1 MSIRLTRISK
11 EPRAWLTLLWFG
23 VLVILAGLLVGN
35 FKAYDY
41 YRATERRAFASESA
55 VAGNALADHARQL
68 MRQVDTILRGTQTYY
83 LRSQSIAEVRSYI
96 SDLTIDEELFSGIY
110 IADRNGQVAWVH
122 DDTETRFS
130 VTDRPY
136 FAEHR
141 DDPGSGLII
150 SPVVIGRATNTF
162 NFHVSRRLNN
172 ADGSFAG
179 LVIITVNPNA
189 FVDYMRELT
198 NRPSAS
204 MISLFE
210 TSDHKLRFRIPVPR
224 PSQWDQPIKSELW
237 SLLQSNSHGFFESE
251 SPIDGIA
258 RSLYYKSVTDY
269 PLVALSGFSDSDL
282 AGAALD
288 RSRWVIFVSIALTA
302 VILSLAALA
311 SSAVSRGARLSHAK
325 AELESLYREMER
337 LAMIDSL
344 TGLPGRTMFMERLA
358 QAIALA
364 RREHTFV
371 AVLFL
376 DLDGFKTINDTFG
389 HSAGDEVLKTVALR
403 WSSCVREIDTVAR
416 LGGDEYAVVLC
427 NLETPEDALP
437 VAEKLICQSQSPIP
451 LSGGKQCVV
460 GVSIGLSVFPKNAL
474 QIDSLVTAADDAMY
488 KSKAAGKNRV
498 TVSDAICLG
507 HDDHD
512 TLIECFESMDVG
524 NGVVDAEHQ
533 RLNNAISAFNQAVRD
548 GAPLATL
555 NTHFDEILKLF
566 TRNSESEDAL
576 MLAKEYPQRD
586 QHHGEHVRLIREL
599 ERAHARFGKGGEFL
613 AIQKIREWLIV
624 HHRSDAD
631 LGSHL
636 NGKAAGAPH

>member
-451 LSGGKQCVV
+451 LSG
-460 GVSIGLSVFPKNAL
+460 
-474 QIDSLVTAADDAMY
+474 
-488 KSKAAGKNRV
+488 V

-555 NTHFDEILKLF
+555 NTLFDEILKLF